1 MSRAGLVAWSE
12 MSAVHKP
19 RILCVMQLPPP
30 LHGVTAINSQIVAS
44 RVINE
49 RFELDVI
56 PLRFAET
63 IAELGRISPDKL
75 VRAGG
80 VAARLAWAL
89 ARRRPAAVYLTL
101 AVQRPALYRDL
112 ALLALVR
119 AARLPRIVHLHARP
133 DPEVRRLLRQALRG
147 ATVILVSPAL
157 RPELGDAVEDAR
169 VRFVANGIAA
179 LVELGEF
186 QREPRPIPRVLFL
199 SNLLVD
205 KGPLVLVE
213 ALRLLAA
220 RGIAFE
226 VAFAGA
232 PSRELGEAELHH
244 ALAPLGNQARYLGP
258 IAAAEVPGLLRAY
271 DVFAY
276 PTLHD
281 AMPLAVLEA
290 MRAGLPI
297 VASEV
302 GAIGD
307 MLGSAGVLV
316 APNQASLLAE
326 GLAPLLTDPAARSEL
341 GRAARARFLSNYT
354 LQRFEGSWVDAISS
368 ALSTRSSGATR
379 SRT

>member
-12 MSAVHKP
+12 MSAAHKP

-56 PLRFAET
+56 PLQFSET
-63 IAELGRISPDKL
+63 IAELGRITPEKL

-80 VAARLAWAL
+80 VAAQLAWAL

-133 DPEVRRLLRQALRG
+133 APEVRRLLRQALRG

-169 VRFVANGIAA
+169 VRFVPNGIA
-179 LVELGEF
+179 ELGES
-186 QREPRPIPRVLFL
+186 QREPRPVPRVLFL
-199 SNLLVD
+199 SNLLVE
-205 KGPLVLVE
+205 KGPLVLIE
-213 ALRLLAA
+213 ALCLIAA

-244 ALAPLGNQARYLGP
+244 ALAPLGTQARYLGP
-258 IAAAEVPGLLRAY
+258 IAAAEVPALLRAY

-276 PTLHD
+276 PTLRD

-316 APNQASLLAE
+316 APNQAALLAE
-326 GLAPLLTDPAARSEL
+326 GLAPLLVDPSARSVL
-341 GRAARARFLSNYT
+341 GRAARARFLANYT
-354 LQRFEGSWVDAISS
+354 LGRFEAAWVDAISS
-368 ALSTRSSGATR
+368 ALSMRSSGATR